1 MNFDF
6 SEEQEEIRRQA
17 RRFLSENRESRRR
30 VVDGEA
36 LYDRGL
42 WQAIVDMGWTATA
55 IAEEHGGIGLGYLEL
70 CVLAEEFGSSLLP
83 VPFVSSVLQASE
95 AIKLA
100 EDPERAAEWLPRLA
114 AGEVIATV
122 AFAEEGAGKS
132 WSDLPQVQVVGGRLT
147 GCKVPVADGLV
158 ADVAVVSARAPEDG
172 DGFGWFLVR
181 LAQPGVERLAEV
193 AVDRLRKHARLTF
206 DNAEAIRLG
215 QPGAGRE
222 MALRLMDVAAVLGA
236 FEQLGGA
243 EAALAIAVEYTLTR
257 QVFGRVVA
265 SYQAVK
271 HKLADIYV
279 KNQLARSHAYFGAWA
294 LSHQAQELP
303 LAAAGA
309 RLAAS
314 DAFNFAAEES
324 VELHGG
330 IGFTWESD
338 CQLFYRRARLL
349 AASLGGRQRWSRR
362 LVGELARQVAP
373 VIPS

>member
-83 VPFVSSVLQASE
+83 VPFVSSVLHASE

-100 EDPERAAEWLPRLA
+100 EDSVRAAEWLPRLA
-114 AGEVIATV
+114 AGEIIATV
-122 AFAEEGAGKS
+122 AFAEERAGKG
-132 WSDLPQVQVVGGRLT
+132 WIDLPQARVVNGRLT
-147 GCKVPVADGLV
+147 GCKLPVADGLV
-158 ADVAVVSARAPEDG
+158 ADVAVVSARDAEDG
-172 DGFGWFLVR
+172 DGFGWFLVP
-181 LAQPGVERLAEV
+181 LAQPGVERIAEV
-193 AVDRLRKHARLTF
+193 AVDRLRKHAQLTF
-206 DNAEAIRLG
+206 DNVEAVRLG
-215 QPGAGRE
+215 NPGAGQE
-222 MALRLMDVAAVLGA
+222 MATRLLDVAAVLGA
-236 FEQLGGA
+236 FEQVGGA
-243 EAALAIAVEYTLTR
+243 EAALAAAVEYTRTR
-257 QVFGRVVA
+257 QAFGRVVA

-294 LSHQAQELP
+294 LSHQAVELP

-338 CQLFYRRARLL
+338 CQLFYRRARYL
-349 AASLGGRQRWSRR
+349 AANLGGRQRWSRR
-362 LVGELARQVAP
+362 LVGELARQVTTAT
-373 VIPS
+373 VS